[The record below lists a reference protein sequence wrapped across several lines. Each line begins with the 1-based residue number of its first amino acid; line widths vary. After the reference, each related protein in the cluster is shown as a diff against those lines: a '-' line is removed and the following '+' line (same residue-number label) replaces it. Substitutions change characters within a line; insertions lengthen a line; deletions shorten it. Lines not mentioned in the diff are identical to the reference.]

1 MALPVDRWLLLHG
14 LFAAGWNAKVASSQA
29 VAALCEMEQQEVQGL
44 ETGNGSKLI
53 FLFLETLPQS

>member
-44 ETGNGSKLI
+44 ETEAMAAS
-53 FLFLETLPQS
+53 